1 MMTSAETTKS
11 VARATLY
18 YYSYTINTKDGTI
31 DSNKW
36 KEIIILFAPFAV
48 RDCGVLGDTHAN
60 PPTADWCPRPTLPP
74 GLLDRIV
81 ITVSRCGPYMH
92 AGMTFMLMVHT
103 VYAWCWPSTVP
114 PPPSPTPMAP
124 AAATAVLGQWTTSL
138 GPILPLLMVLSC
150 QGSQQHVGTQYS
162 EGRPRAPAPPAQSP
176 TGVEPH
182 RHSSPGSPLPS
193 RPPLSFTPAYEEI
206 IPLETM
212 FVCDLTRTRTRNA
225 VHAERM

>member
-11 VARATLY
+11 VARATIY

-114 PPPSPTPMAP
+114 PPPFSHTHGASSGYSGPGSVDHFPWSYSATPYGAIVSGVTAARGNAVQRGTATSPR
-124 AAATAVLGQWTTSL
+124 S
-138 GPILPLLMVLSC
+138 
-150 QGSQQHVGTQYS
+150 
-162 EGRPRAPAPPAQSP
+162 PRAISYCSRATPPQQP
-176 TGVEPH
+176 RQP
-182 RHSSPGSPLPS
+182 SPLKAASILYARICGNYPV
-193 RPPLSFTPAYEEI
+193 RND
-206 IPLETM
+206 
-212 FVCDLTRTRTRNA
+212 VCL
-225 VHAERM
+225 

>member
-11 VARATLY
+11 VARATIY

-81 ITVSRCGPYMH
+81 ITVSRCGSYMH
-92 AGMTFMLMVHT
+92 AGMTFMLLVHT

-114 PPPSPTPMAP
+114 TPPPLLPHPWRQQRLQRSW
-124 AAATAVLGQWTTSL
+124 VS
-138 GPILPLLMVLSC
+138 GPLPLVLFCHSLWC
-150 QGSQQHVGTQYS
+150 YRVRG
-162 EGRPRAPAPPAQSP
+162 
-176 TGVEPH
+176 
-182 RHSSPGSPLPS
+182 HSSTWERSTARDGHEPPLP
-193 RPPLSFTPAYEEI
+193 P
-206 IPLETM
+206 
-212 FVCDLTRTRTRNA
+212 RNLLL
-225 VHAERM
+225 